1 MNKRIKI
8 ALSAVT
14 AFALGGLSFAL
25 AGDHDHPMGATVAAD
40 LPMTEAMID
49 AARSFEKVDMNRDG
63 KVDADEFTSRRV
75 VIAQLARFS
84 RSVAIDGQESV
95 TLVVPDDVPVKL
107 GASERAALEAIA
119 RRDFQVR
126 AFGAD
131 GLNPSQWQESRLEAF
146 FDADKDGDGV
156 LRDDELAGYLK
167 AVAGELSAT
176 FPST

>member
-14 AFALGGLSFAL
+14 ALALAGASQAL
-25 AGDHDHPMGATVAAD
+25 AGDHDKADAFAAD

-49 AARSFEKVDMNRDG
+49 AARSFAKVDMNRDG
-63 KVDADEFTSRRV
+63 KIAAEEYTSRRV
-75 VIAQLARFS
+75 VVAHLARFS
-84 RSVAIDGQESV
+84 RSVAIDGQELV
-95 TLVVPDDVPVKL
+95 TLVLPDDVPVKL
-107 GASERAALEAIA
+107 GQSERAALEAIA

-131 GLNPSQWQESRLEAF
+131 GLNASQWQESRLEAF
-146 FDADKDGDGV
+146 FNADRDGDGV
-156 LRDDELAGYLK
+156 LRDGELASYLK
-167 AVAGELSAT
+167 AVAGELSAS